1 MNVTTAQSRWLK
13 EKVIFS
19 SSAAFEEKALLVFQY
34 QAVYNPVYAAYL
46 SHLKIDIH
54 EVKFITQIPFLP
66 ISFFQN
72 HVIQTENAAA
82 ELIFKSSG
90 TTGQLRSTHYVS
102 DSEWYKKVAVLCF
115 EQFYGNLQ
123 DYIIFALLPSYLE
136 QGNSSL
142 VFMIQHFIEK
152 TNHSLSNFYLHNI
165 DEMLQNIALAQKTGK
180 KILLW
185 GVTFALLD
193 MIEKYKLIP
202 LSDVIVIETG
212 GMKGRR
218 QEMIR
223 QELHTVLQEGF
234 RVGAIHSEYGMTELL
249 SQAYSQGNGVFYEG
263 SSMKILLR
271 DANDPFEVTTFQEK
285 KLKRG
290 IINVIDLAN
299 VDSCAFIETQDIGV
313 FTENGGFEVLGRAD
327 NSELRGCSLLT
338 V

>member
-1 MNVTTAQSRWLK
+1 MNVTTSQSRWLK
-13 EKVIFS
+13 EQVIFS
-19 SSAAFEEKALLVFQY
+19 SATTFEEKALLVFQY
-34 QAVYNPVYAAYL
+34 QAVANPIYAAYL
-46 SHLKIDIH
+46 SHLKIDSH
-54 EVKFITQIPFLP
+54 KVKSITQIPFLP
-66 ISFFQN
+66 ISFFKN
-72 HVIQTENAAA
+72 HVIQTENATT

-90 TTGQLRSTHYVS
+90 TTSQVRSTHYVS

-142 VFMIQHFIEK
+142 VYMIQHFIEK
-152 TNHSLSNFYLHNI
+152 TNHPLSNFYLHNI
-165 DEMLQNIALAQKTGK
+165 DEMLQNIALAQQAGK

-193 MIEKYKLIP
+193 MIEKYKP
-202 LSDVIVIETG
+202 THLSDVIVIETG

-223 QELHTVLQEGF
+223 QELHTALREGLQ
-234 RVGAIHSEYGMTELL
+234 VNAIHSEYGMTELL
-249 SQAYSQGNGVFYEG
+249 SQAYSQKNGVFYA
-263 SSMKILLR
+263 SCTMKILLR
-271 DANDPFEVTTFQEK
+271 DLNDPFDVTTFEEK

-299 VDSCAFIETQDIGV
+299 VDSCAFIETQDVGV
-313 FTENGGFEVLGRAD
+313 FTENGGFEVLGRVD